1 MDVSAFF
8 IGYYFLQNASKFFAA
23 FADNSEKNNAA
34 AYDFSDF
41 LPFPAFL
48 SLSAVFNTS
57 ADLYKKNPAA
67 SLTFLQSSL
76 FQNPIPGSSKSEYP
90 EMGISKISR
99 QKKPVNL
106 FIMYPQYRKM

>member
-1 MDVSAFF
+1 ML
-8 IGYYFLQNASKFFAA
+8 FLLVIISCRMPQNSLPHLQITPK
-23 FADNSEKNNAA
+23 KNNAA

-41 LPFPAFL
+41 FPFPAFL